1 MVKMFKQ
8 TCVTSFIVVEG
19 STFLDN
25 VMQIQTNK
33 CMLKAQRHKMLE
45 SYSHFFRKRCSCV
58 DSEVYSFEKSMDGS
72 KLMLS

>member
-8 TCVTSFIVVEG
+8 TLVASFIVVEG
-19 STFLDN
+19 SVFLGN

-33 CMLKAQRHKMLE
+33 CMLKAQRHKTLV

-58 DSEVYSFEKSMDGS
+58 DSEVNSFEKSMDCVRN
-72 KLMLS
+72 